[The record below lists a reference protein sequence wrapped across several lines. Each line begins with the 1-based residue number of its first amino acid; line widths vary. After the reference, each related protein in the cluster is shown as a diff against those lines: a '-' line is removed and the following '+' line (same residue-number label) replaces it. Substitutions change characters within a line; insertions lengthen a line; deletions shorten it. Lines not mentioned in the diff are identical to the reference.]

1 MTSPTT
7 IGETTIGESSFA
19 DVATGGPGVDDPLGV
34 DFAAT
39 RRRGAVRRLGAG
51 IGGGIFVLWG
61 AATVTFFAINL
72 MPGNPA
78 IAMAGGAGSHPS
90 KQLIASVTAQY
101 GFDKPLYVQY
111 FVYLWNLVTGDLGFS
126 SSQKQPVTTVL
137 AQNVGPTMLLSAS
150 ALILAWLIALAST
163 YLTVRRGR
171 FRSAIGS
178 GLEVLAAALPQYWLG
193 ILLLEVFAFTL
204 GWVPATGG
212 TGAVGLILPGLT
224 LAIPLAGF
232 MSQVTREEFESALEQ
247 PFVVSARARGMSE
260 SGVRVTHALRHAV
273 LPGITLSGWA
283 IGSLISGAVI
293 VETLFS
299 RQGLGNV
306 LLQAVTQQDM
316 PLTVGVTMIVAI
328 IYVLANVLV
337 DALYIIA
344 DPRLRA
350 R

>member
-1 MTSPTT
+1 MTSPVL
-7 IGETTIGESSFA
+7 IGETTLVGGDA
-19 DVATGGPGVDDPLGV
+19 DQGVDPVDPGGV
-34 DFAAT
+34 RRS
-39 RRRGAVRRLGAG
+39 RRRHALRRLLSG

-90 KQLIASVTAQY
+90 KQLIAAVTAQY
-101 GFDKPLYVQY
+101 GFDKPLVVQY
-111 FVYLWNLVTGDLGFS
+111 VIYLGNLVTGQLGFS
-126 SSQKQPVTTVL
+126 SSQKEQVATVL
-137 AQNVGPTMLLSAS
+137 GQNVGPTLLLTGS
-150 ALILAWLIALAST
+150 ALVLAWLLAIAST

-171 FRSAIGS
+171 LRGSIGS

-212 TGAVGLILPGLT
+212 TGFVGLVLPGLT

-247 PFVVSARARGMSE
+247 PFVTSARARGMSD
-260 SGVRVTHALRHAV
+260 SGVRVKHVLRHAA

-316 PLTVGVTMIVAI
+316 PLTVGVTLIVALV
-328 IYVLANVLV
+328 YVLANVVV
-337 DALYIIA
+337 DALYVIA

-350 R
+350 Q